1 MITPP
6 EHVLKSEEQ
15 YDKPFDTNLS
25 KRLLSYLKPH
35 TKLVISSLIYMTLA
49 TLATV
54 SGPAFI
60 RYAIDDGLARN
71 DVNRLYLYVFAFLGV
86 SILQWIFT
94 YLRVKQMAFVGQS
107 VIYQMRKELFGHLQ
121 NLSIGFFNRYSV
133 GRIITRVINDVEVLR
148 EFVTFGILAIL
159 RDIFTVSGIVVAM
172 ISMSPRMAM
181 LSFTVLPIMYIA
193 TVIFRNYARKNY
205 RRVRSAISWVNSVL
219 AENINAVRV
228 VQAFSRQAKNY
239 EHFNQQPNLYHRQ
252 TGIQAALITAIYFP
266 VVDVLGA
273 VIIAVVI
280 WAGGE
285 EIAAGKMTT
294 GVLVAFILYIT
305 RFFDPIRDL
314 FRRFDALQSS
324 MAGGE
329 RILNLLDSEIEVK
342 DSPDAKDIEAVDGRV
357 VFDHVSFVYPD
368 DVTTAVL
375 ENIHFDV
382 AAGSTIALVG
392 KTGSGK
398 TTIIKLLSRFHDA
411 TQGAVL
417 IDGVDIR
424 GATQRSLRSKMGIVL
439 QDPFLFNGTIEENIR
454 FGNNAA
460 NMEDVIEAAKIVGAH
475 PFIENLRDEYQTNVA
490 EGGVLLSVGQ
500 RQLISM
506 ARALLADPRV
516 LILDEATSSI
526 DAKTEKIIQKGLDE
540 LFKGRTSFVIAHRL
554 STITNADQIFVLDQ
568 GRIIERGTH
577 AELLAQKGKYFS
589 LYHTG
594 FED

>member
-6 EHVLKSEEQ
+6 EHVIRSEEQ
-15 YDKPFDTNLS
+15 YDKPFDTDLT

-35 TKLVISSLIYMTLA
+35 SKLVFSSLIYMSLA
-49 TLATV
+49 TFAAV

-60 RYAIDDGLARN
+60 RYAIDDGLARK
-71 DVNRLYLYVFAFLGV
+71 DVDRLYLYVGGFFVV

-121 NLSIGFFNRYSV
+121 DLSIGFFNRYSV

-159 RDIFTVSGIVVAM
+159 RDVFTIAGIVVAM
-172 ISMSPRMAM
+172 VSMSPQLAL
-181 LSFTVLPIMYIA
+181 LSFTVIPIMYIA
-193 TVIFRNYARKNY
+193 TIIFRKYARMNY
-205 RRVRSAISWVNSVL
+205 RKVRSAISWVNSVL

-228 VQAFSRQAKNY
+228 VQAFSRQTKNY
-239 EHFNQQPNLYHRQ
+239 EHFSQQPNMYHRQ
-252 TGIQAALITAIYFP
+252 TGTQAALITAIYFP

-273 VIIAVVI
+273 VIIALVI
-280 WAGGE
+280 WAGGKQ
-285 EIAAGKMTT
+285 IAVGTMTT
-294 GVLVAFILYIT
+294 GVLVAFILYIN

-314 FRRFDALQSS
+314 FRRIDALQSS

-329 RILNLLDSEIEVK
+329 RILSLLDSEIEVK
-342 DSPDAKDIEAVDGRV
+342 DVPNAVELGEVVGRV

-368 DVTTAVL
+368 DLTTAVL

-382 AAGSTIALVG
+382 PAGSTVALVG

-411 TQGAVL
+411 TKGAVL

-424 GATQRSLRSKMGIVL
+424 EASQRSLRSKMGIVL

-454 FGNNAA
+454 FGNGAA
-460 NMEDVIEAAKIVGAH
+460 SMEDVIEAAKVVGAH
-475 PFIENLRDEYQTNVA
+475 PFIEDLREGYQTNVA

-500 RQLISM
+500 RQLLSM

-540 LFKGRTSFVIAHRL
+540 LFKGRTAFVIAHRL

-577 AELLAQKGKYFS
+577 TELMAKKGRYFG

-594 FED
+594 FEE

>member
-6 EHVLKSEEQ
+6 EHVVRSEEQ
-15 YDKPFDTNLS
+15 YDKPFDSTLT
-25 KRLLSYLKPH
+25 KRLFGYLRPH
-35 TKLVISSLIYMTLA
+35 TRMVITSLIYMTLA
-49 TLATV
+49 TFAAV

-71 DVNRLYLYVFAFLGV
+71 DVYRLYVYVGAFFVV
-86 SILQWIFT
+86 SILQWVFT

-121 NLSIGFFNRYSV
+121 DLSIGFFNRYSV

-159 RDIFTVSGIVVAM
+159 RDIFTITGIVLAM
-172 ISMSPRMAM
+172 ITMSPKLAL
-181 LSFTVLPIMYIA
+181 LSFTVIPIMYIA
-193 TVIFRNYARKNY
+193 TLIFRKYARKNY

-239 EHFNQQPNLYHRQ
+239 EHFSQQPNLYHRQ
-252 TGIQAALITAIYFP
+252 TGTQAALITAIYFP

-280 WAGGE
+280 WVGGKQ
-285 EIAAGKMTT
+285 ITGGTMTT
-294 GVLVAFILYIT
+294 GVLVAFILYIN

-329 RILNLLDSEIEVK
+329 RIMNLLDSEIEVK
-342 DSPDAKDIEAVDGRV
+342 DVPNAVEFGDVDGRV
-357 VFDHVSFVYPD
+357 EFDHVSFVYPD
-368 DVTTAVL
+368 DVSTAVL
-375 ENIHFDV
+375 ENIHFDTP
-382 AAGSTIALVG
+382 AGSTVALVG

-411 TQGAVL
+411 TKGAVL
-417 IDGVDIR
+417 IDGIDIR
-424 GATQRSLRSKMGIVL
+424 KATQRSLRSKMGIVL

-454 FGNNAA
+454 FGNSAA
-460 NMEDVIEAAKIVGAH
+460 NMADVIEAAKIVGAH
-475 PFIENLRDEYQTNVA
+475 SFIEDLREGYQTNVA

-500 RQLISM
+500 RQLLSM

-526 DAKTEKIIQKGLDE
+526 DAKTEKVIQKGLDE
-540 LFKGRTSFVIAHRL
+540 LFKGRTAFVIAHRL
-554 STITNADQIFVLDQ
+554 STITNADQIFVIDQ

-577 AELLAQKGKYFS
+577 AELLAIKGRYFG

-594 FED
+594 FEE